1 VAAYAAPPSL
11 DSPPTSPDV
20 SEQQSPTAQFVNG
33 QQGQPGQEGSSASA
47 LLVQNLN
54 QVASMLKQ
62 VAQILQT
69 TKPNLMPILQNMLR
83 AGSMLMAQIQQDKQ
97 QGGQPGVQRQ
107 QPEAPPEGG
116 SPPIG

>member
-11 DSPPTSPDV
+11 DTPPTSPDV
-20 SEQQSPTAQFVNG
+20 SDQQGPIAQFVQG
-33 QQGQPGQEGSSASA
+33 QGQPGGQGGNATA
-47 LLVQNLN
+47 LLSQKLN
-54 QVASMLKQ
+54 QVASELKE
-62 VAQILQT
+62 VAQILNT

-83 AGSMLMAQIQQDKQ
+83 AGSMLMSEIQADKK
-97 QGGQPGVQRQ
+97 QGGQAGVQRQ